1 MIFLRQTKV
10 KLYTVHIVDSGSTLF
25 VQCTHDSSDLSVHC
39 EHNVRWVLYY
49 KHSQENVNIF
59 GLNYTY
65 AKERINTIIE
75 HQLKVACHPNRR
87 QFDLDVAYDTFD
99 DE

>member
-1 MIFLRQTKV
+1 M
-10 KLYTVHIVDSGSTLF
+10 
-25 VQCTHDSSDLSVHC
+25 
-39 EHNVRWVLYY
+39 RWVLHH

-59 GLNYTY
+59 GLNYNY
-65 AKERINTIIE
+65 EKGRINTIIE
-75 HQLKVACHPNRR
+75 HLLKVACHPNRR